1 MHPPKQRAAGL
12 RILSQDALLPCL
24 VYPDA
29 LPFTRP
35 PKPCMKSRA
44 HRRTRA
50 RHDTSGL
57 GTVIRISLSA
67 FRQVRRRTRSHP
79 GSTPHAPPKRL
90 KHPVDPPC
98 GRAGPRF
105 ASTTTRLAP
114 RRARPRGGRVHR
126 GVALSRTAS
135 TKRKDRACK
144 AVSCFAHT
152 QSLGVE
158 LVLQHTTVISPNL
171 IARPSRNRSEF
182 AIVSEESKVATTES
196 LVSTRV
202 SRGKFVATGRIHS
215 TLRDRPPFCDG
226 YCSAQ
231 KTG

>member
-1 MHPPKQRAAGL
+1 MRKQRAAGL

-35 PKPCMKSRA
+35 PKPCMNSRA

-90 KHPVDPPC
+90 KHPVTPW
-98 GRAGPRF
+98 AL
-105 ASTTTRLAP
+105 ASTNRRGVVRSRNQRGVPRTGQERNAGAREAMRAMMNTESPVHARQKRDDNDNRPQERRRATTNPGSASGGGGAP
-114 RRARPRGGRVHR
+114 RTQFLSDFPRSDFNTG
-126 GVALSRTAS
+126 ALY
-135 TKRKDRACK
+135 
-144 AVSCFAHT
+144 
-152 QSLGVE
+152 L
-158 LVLQHTTVISPNL
+158 
-171 IARPSRNRSEF
+171 
-182 AIVSEESKVATTES
+182 
-196 LVSTRV
+196 
-202 SRGKFVATGRIHS
+202 
-215 TLRDRPPFCDG
+215 
-226 YCSAQ
+226 
-231 KTG
+231 

>member
-1 MHPPKQRAAGL
+1 MRKQRAAGL

-35 PKPCMKSRA
+35 PKPCMNSRA

-57 GTVIRISLSA
+57 GTVIRISLSV

-135 TKRKDRACK
+135 TKERTASTDSELLRAYPYIWAYK
-144 AVSCFAHT
+144 RSCGTPRRSSRTSMRVLRGTGANLPST
-152 QSLGVE
+152 PRSL
-158 LVLQHTTVISPNL
+158 
-171 IARPSRNRSEF
+171 
-182 AIVSEESKVATTES
+182 K
-196 LVSTRV
+196 
-202 SRGKFVATGRIHS
+202 
-215 TLRDRPPFCDG
+215 
-226 YCSAQ
+226 
-231 KTG
+231 